1 MKIISN
7 FDDYYDYIFGIYYE
21 KGKAFKRNLEAISI
35 TREEHLIEK
44 EKSRYCPN
52 CYDGLGNSFNHA
64 KTKFYFLSG
73 ALIFCEE
80 LYNYIIIIDLEKLK
94 YDVFYEFTAELEKI
108 IKKADKYMGYYNSVM
123 RNSKNYL
130 NKDLNKIDEKTKEE
144 HKKYNATI
152 INKLDHYIDLPKEIF
167 KDSRELKELYN
178 LPMESVNTPLKL
190 LKFYNIMTPQKVYQE
205 ITMYLS
211 VLDNKENNTC
221 IIEDKYRI
229 KAKGFDEK
237 SFRKGKGTKRGKKAS
252 QPINK

>member
-7 FDDYYDYIFGIYYE
+7 FKDYYDYIFGIYYE

-44 EKSRYCPN
+44 EKARYVPN
-52 CYDGLGNSFNHA
+52 SHDRLGNSLNYL
-64 KTKFYFLSG
+64 KTNYYYLSGFLS
-73 ALIFCEE
+73 FCEKR
-80 LYNYIIIIDLEKLK
+80 YNYIIIIDIKKMK
-94 YDVFYEFTAELEKI
+94 YDVFYEFTSELEAILVKI
-108 IKKADKYMGYYNSVM
+108 EKQIGGYDSIVK
-123 RNSKNYL
+123 NSKNYL
-130 NKDLNKIDEKTKEE
+130 NKALLNTYKNTAGE
-144 HKKYNATI
+144 HKKYNTTI
-152 INKLDHYIDLPKEIF
+152 INKFSHYIDLPKEIF
-167 KDSRELKELYN
+167 ENHKDLKDLYN
-178 LPMESVNTPLKL
+178 LPMESVNSSLKL

-237 SFRKGKGTKRGKKAS
+237 SFRKGKGTKKRRK
-252 QPINK
+252 